1 MLLLAR
7 EYFGKT
13 KTTLR
18 GNGIGVTHMSGVFF
32 VRRGGSNPGFPSLIA
47 RRQHPIR
54 LLEWRKSVTQQQK
67 EQISKLRATGASFG
81 KIASALGMSVNTVKS
96 YCKRNPISSEPVTA
110 SKAVVHS
117 DRCPQC
123 NAQLEQS
130 PGHRQ
135 KRFCSPKCRIAWWA
149 AHPEQM
155 TRKKLYPIECQHCG
169 GVFMQYGSRPRK
181 FCSRGCY
188 LAHRYGRDG
197 DMHG

>member
-32 VRRGGSNPGFPSLIA
+32 VRRWGSNPCFPSLIA

-67 EQISKLRATGASFG
+67 EQISKLRASGASFG
-81 KIASALGMSVNTVKS
+81 KIASVLGVSVNTVKS
-96 YCKRNPISSEPVTA
+96 YCKRNPISAEAA
-110 SKAVVHS
+110 SAPKATSHT
-117 DRCPQC
+117 DHCPQC
-123 NAQLEQS
+123 GAVLEQS

-135 KRFCSPKCRIAWWA
+135 KRFCSPKCRMVWWS

-155 TRKKLYPIECQHCG
+155 VRKNLSQVECLHCG
-169 GVFMQYGSRPRK
+169 TVFLQYGSRPRK

-188 LAHRYGRDG
+188 LAHRYGQG
-197 DMHG
+197 GNTH